1 MINFEL
7 LNSMPQTPIQPGFI
21 VLHSNLSESL
31 AQTVVSWLNS
41 NPLDPLEEEIFL
53 VQSNGMAEWLK
64 MELASMGGIY
74 AATRVELPAKFLWQ
88 TYRQVLGREAVP
100 SDSPLDKIPMT
111 WRIMQL
117 LPTLLD
123 DPDFEPIKGFL
134 KEDEPDRQLQLAS
147 RLADQ
152 FDQYQIYRAD
162 WLESWAKGHDVLIL
176 GDQSKRV
183 LPADQNWQPKLWRA
197 LIATLSESQQE
208 VIRPRLHTKVLNKLN
223 QGASLNS
230 KVVRRVVVFCVSQF
244 PMSSL
249 VELAALSQHTQVILA
264 VFNPCRFYW
273 GDIIEGRELLRAVR
287 RRQDN
292 RPGVDLSQVQLE
304 HMHHQANPL
313 LASWGRQSRDF
324 VRMLDE
330 FDDAEQTRKQ
340 FSSLKIDLF
349 EESVH
354 SDDSML
360 RRIQNQIR
368 DLEPLP
374 FKSKPEDISSSD
386 RSIVFHIAHSKVRE
400 LEILHDQLL
409 QYLAEPDAEI
419 QLPPRDII
427 VMVPDIEKMAPAIRA
442 VFGQYK
448 RSDPRYIPFDISD
461 LGAKADSPLISAI
474 EWLLRL
480 PQQRTRLSELIDLLE
495 VPAIASRFGIEQDQL
510 PKLVGWL
517 QGAGVRW
524 GLNEDQRSDLD
535 LAACGNQNTA
545 IFGLQRMLLGYC
557 NGSVNDG
564 SETSSFKEIDPYAEI
579 GGLEADLAGSFAHF
593 LHALTQWWELARSDA
608 IPEIWVERA
617 RQLLDELVL
626 PQDET
631 EKQAAGLLRSAL
643 GVWLQ
648 ACEGAS
654 FNESVA
660 LTIFRSAWMDSLDR
674 PTLSRRFRA
683 GGVTFC
689 SLMPMRVIPFQV
701 VCLLGMNE
709 GDYPRTSMRSDFD
722 LMGLKGVSRPG
733 DRSRREDD
741 RQLLLEALLSARRT
755 LYVSWSGKSIRDNT
769 NQPPS
774 VLVAQLREYIK
785 DSWGEKCVES
795 RTTEHPLQPFS
806 RQYFESNSGLMTYS
820 SEWRVAHSESS
831 AEAANRGLNGTD
843 NHVSPFEWDD
853 QSALTMQHLITFF
866 RNPVKA
872 FFRQRLSVSFDEQDN
887 EDFDDEPFEV
897 SGLGRYGFIND
908 VLANRATELKQP
920 DVDRYVQARLD
931 QIKRAGL
938 FPVNGFGERAFSD
951 LNAVLKQMLYAYI
964 EQEHLYGPATL
975 RQPLRVESD
984 GVVLEDWL
992 DHLRDPG
999 ECYAKTSTEDH
1010 RADGCDVVSLKIEPG
1025 KFYKKIN
1032 NSFVINPSKL
1042 VSAWITSLVAAAS
1055 NLKVKLVY
1063 VSQDS
1068 VVTVRPVEKGVAL
1081 NDLKDIIAVWKSG
1094 MSQPLPLPLKTS
1106 IVFADL
1112 KFKSSRKKAKHTINV
1127 DESDIEENS
1136 NSNGMA
1142 KDVINEYEGS
1152 PGFNGFEPKKGECEE
1167 MCLSRQFHDMEAL
1180 CAAGFEKLAWDTYQP
1195 LLTWIESYV
1204 EKKLHE
1210 TSVNSN
1216 QSEMET
1222 VSAGEDA

>member
-1 MINFEL
+1 
-7 LNSMPQTPIQPGFI
+7 MPQTPIQPGFI

-31 AQTVVSWLNS
+31 AQTVVSWLKT

-64 MELASMGGIY
+64 MELASMGGVY

-88 TYRQVLGREAVP
+88 TYRQVLGRDAVP
-100 SDSPLDKIPMT
+100 TDSPLDKIPMT

-123 DPDFEPIKGFL
+123 DPDFAPIKGFL

-162 WLESWAKGHDVLIL
+162 WLESWARGEDVLIL
-176 GDQSKRV
+176 GNETKRD
-183 LPADQNWQPKLWRA
+183 LPSDQNWQPKLWRA
-197 LIATLSESQQE
+197 LLSTLSESQQA
-208 VIRPRLHTKVLNKLN
+208 VIRPRLHTKVLHKLN
-223 QGASLNS
+223 QVDSLNS

-244 PMSSL
+244 PWSSL
-249 VELAALSQHTQVILA
+249 VELAALSQHSQVIFA

-287 RRQDN
+287 RRQAN
-292 RPGVDLSQVQLE
+292 RDRLDLSNVALE

-349 EESVH
+349 EESVDP
-354 SDDSML
+354 DDSML
-360 RRIQNQIR
+360 QRIQNQIR

-374 FKSKPEDISSSD
+374 SEFKSQVISSSD
-386 RSIVFHIAHSKVRE
+386 RSVVFHIAHSKVRE

-409 QYLAEPDAEI
+409 QYLAESSSGN
-419 QLPPRDII
+419 QLQPRDIV
-427 VMVPDIEKMAPAIRA
+427 VMVPDIEQMAPAIRA

-448 RSDPRYIPFDISD
+448 RSDPRFIPYDISD

-524 GLNEDQRSDLD
+524 GLNEEQRRDMDLE
-535 LAACGNQNTA
+535 ACGNQNTA

-564 SETSSFKEIDPYAEI
+564 TTTSSFNNIEPYPEI
-579 GGLEADLAGSFAHF
+579 GGLEAELAGSFGHF
-593 LHALTQWWELARSDA
+593 LHGLTQWWELSRSDA
-608 IPEIWVERA
+608 IPDVWVERA
-617 RQLLDELVL
+617 RQMLDDLVR
-626 PQDET
+626 PQDEI

-654 FNESVA
+654 FVEPVS
-660 LTIFRSAWMDSLDR
+660 LTIFRSAWMDALDR

-689 SLMPMRVIPFQV
+689 SLMPMRVIPFKI

-709 GDYPRTSMRSDFD
+709 GDYPRISIRSDFD
-722 LMGLKGVSRPG
+722 LMGLKGMSRPG
-733 DRSRREDD
+733 DRSRKEDD
-741 RQLLLEALLSARRT
+741 RQLLLEALLSARQT
-755 LYVSWSGKSIRDNT
+755 LYISWSGKSIRDNSD
-769 NQPPS
+769 QPPS
-774 VLVAQLREYIK
+774 VLVTQLREYIK
-785 DSWGEKCVES
+785 GCWGEASVES

-806 RQYFESNSGLMTYS
+806 RRYFENNSGLMTYA

-831 AEAANRGLNGTD
+831 AHAVIGDSNNSED
-843 NHVSPFEWDD
+843 NVSPFDLRD
-853 QSALTMQHLITFF
+853 RPALTMQQLITFL

-872 FFRQRLSVSFDEQDN
+872 FFRHRLSVTFDEEEND
-887 EDFDDEPFEV
+887 DFDDEPFEV
-897 SGLGRYGFIND
+897 SGLERYGFIHD
-908 VLANRATELKQP
+908 LLSTRAAELKQTE
-920 DVDRYVQARLD
+920 VDRYVQARLD

-938 FPVNGFGERAFSD
+938 LPVKGFGELALSD
-951 LNAVLKQMLYAYI
+951 LNEVLKQMLHAYI
-964 EQEHLYGPATL
+964 EQEQHYGLPTL
-975 RQPLRVESD
+975 RQPLRVEFD

-992 DHLRDPG
+992 DHLRELG
-999 ECYAKTSTEDH
+999 EKSVNTTSADH
-1010 RADGCDVVSLKIEPG
+1010 DAEKCDVVSLKIEPG
-1025 KFYKKIN
+1025 RFYKKSN
-1032 NSFVINPSKL
+1032 KSLVINPSKL
-1042 VSAWITSLVAAAS
+1042 VGAWITSLVAAACDI
-1055 NLKVKLVY
+1055 KVRLVF

-1068 VVTVRPVEKGVAL
+1068 VVTVSPVEKDAAL
-1081 NDLKDIIAVWKSG
+1081 TSLKDVVSLWKSG
-1094 MSQPLPLPLKTS
+1094 MNQPLPLPLKTS

-1112 KFKSSRKKAKHTINV
+1112 KLKASRKKSKSNAQANKSSN
-1127 DESDIEENS
+1127 DEGL
-1136 NSNGMA
+1136 NSNGLP
-1142 KDVINEYEGS
+1142 KDVVNEYEGS

-1167 MCLSRQFHDMEAL
+1167 MCLSRQYRDIEAL
-1180 CAAGFEKLAWDTYQP
+1180 CAAGFEKLAWDTYLP
-1195 LLTWIESYV
+1195 LLNWIETHV
-1204 EKKLHE
+1204 
-1210 TSVNSN
+1210 SN
-1216 QSEMET
+1216 QLHQASVDSIQAEIDT
-1222 VSAGEDA
+1222 VTVGDDA